1 MGDGRTGDERKQ
13 RNDGY
18 VQAARLNNGSF
29 STEGMN
35 KGAQAV
41 TAF

>member
-1 MGDGRTGDERKQ
+1 MGDGRTSDERKQ

-18 VQAARLNNGSF
+18 VQAARLDNGSF
-29 STEGMN
+29 STEGFE
-35 KGAQAV
+35 AQAV